1 MLLQK
6 MKLENFQ
13 GIKSL
18 EIDFQGKN
26 AYIYGMNATNKTTI
40 YNAYTW
46 LLFDKS
52 STGAKNFTPKTY
64 TADGEAHYLMHSAEA
79 VFSDLTL
86 KKVFRE
92 VYTRKRG
99 TQEDEFTGH
108 TTDYYVNS
116 VAVSQMQYNETLKQH
131 CGTPEQSRLITVLDY
146 FPETLNWTDRRRL
159 LIEICG
165 DVSDSDV
172 ISANK
177 SLSDLASL
185 LLKYRNIDDLKKA
198 ACIKKSESNRLLQE
212 IPTRIDETEQG
223 MPNTDIL
230 DKSKLTSELEALNVK
245 IKQLITQRAEASSA
259 GTSQISDE
267 IRSIEL
273 EIKQLRSEW
282 AEKKASLTS
291 ELYEKINACNAK
303 QAEVSHEIRML
314 DSSISGAKERIE
326 KFENTLSDHR
336 RKYTELSMQNWDE
349 NQAVCPTCNQRLP
362 EERVAELKGKFNR
375 NKTETIEKL
384 LADGNAL
391 KLAKSKEEARIA
403 ALEAEHKNYSAQ
415 LAEVN
420 SEIER
425 LNAQSSQ
432 ISNGLTPVEQDSKFI
447 ELTEQISKLNQDL
460 QNTKNQSIQQ
470 LSEIDEQIRSLE
482 SEITQIN
489 KQLSLF
495 DVADRSKARIEEL
508 EARLIEVQETYK
520 EQDKVLMLCE
530 AFMKAKMTMLS
541 DRINNRFKKVKFRLF
556 QNQINGGVAE
566 DCEVMIPSPNGDMV
580 PYTHAN
586 HGAKVNAGLEIISVL
601 SDAWNLSLPLF
612 IDNAESV
619 TNINLPTVQTIQLI
633 VSEPD
638 KTLRFEFV

>member
-26 AYIYGMNATNKTTI
+26 AYIFGDNAVGKTTI

-52 STGAKNFTPKTY
+52 STGSKNFTPKTY
-64 TADGEAHYLMHSAEA
+64 TEEGETHYLMHSAEA

-99 TQEDEFTGH
+99 TQEDEFSGH

-223 MPNTDIL
+223 MPNTDVL
-230 DKSKLTSELEALNVK
+230 NKSKLTSDLEALNAK
-245 IKQLITQRAEASSA
+245 IKQLITQKAEASSA

-273 EIKQLRSEW
+273 EIRQLRSEW
-282 AEKKASLTS
+282 TEKKASLTS
-291 ELYEKINACNAK
+291 ELYGKINACNAK
-303 QAEVSHEIRML
+303 QAEVSHKIRML

-326 KFENTLSDHR
+326 KFENTLSDY
-336 RKYTELSMQNWDE
+336 RKKYAELSEKNWDE

-362 EERVAELKGKFNR
+362 EERVAELKEKFNR
-375 NKTETIEKL
+375 QKAETIEKL
-384 LADGNAL
+384 LTDGNAL

-556 QNQINGGVAE
+556 QNQINGGVSE